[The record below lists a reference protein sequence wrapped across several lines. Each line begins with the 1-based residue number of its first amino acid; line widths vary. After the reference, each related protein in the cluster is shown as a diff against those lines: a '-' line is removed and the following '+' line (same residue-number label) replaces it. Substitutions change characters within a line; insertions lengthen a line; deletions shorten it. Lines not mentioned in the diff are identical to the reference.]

1 MEMMPP
7 VTPLHWLLF
16 FISVLVGPIFIII
29 IALSSQ
35 NLGINNQGI
44 NRIKIGAWSLLACF
58 IAFTVFFIVNL
69 GSYSF
74 IYFSP
79 LILEPLLLS
88 GAFLCLY
95 TALQLREK

>member
-1 MEMMPP
+1 MAPL
-7 VTPLHWLLF
+7 TPLQLLLIS
-16 FISVLVGPIFIII
+16 ISVSVGPTFIII

-58 IAFTVFFIVNL
+58 MASIVFLIVGFEGRFTVF
-69 GSYSF
+69 YM
-74 IYFSP
+74 P